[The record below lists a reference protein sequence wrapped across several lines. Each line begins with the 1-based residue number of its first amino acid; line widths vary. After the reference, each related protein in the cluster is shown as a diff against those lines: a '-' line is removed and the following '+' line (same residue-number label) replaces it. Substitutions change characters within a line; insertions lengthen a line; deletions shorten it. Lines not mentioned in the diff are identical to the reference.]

1 MTALAADRPATKT
14 GAGPIPNR
22 LSFPQKAA
30 TTIYQNALV
39 VLNAGY
45 AAPGSTATGLIAVG
59 VATKQSDNSDGS
71 DGDVSAEVES
81 GVFPFKNSASTDAI
95 AQAQVGSD
103 CYIVDDQTVAKTD
116 GSSTR
121 SKAGKVVAV
130 DTNFVY
136 VLVGLT
142 VV

>member
-1 MTALAADRPATKT
+1 MTALASDRPVKKI

-22 LSFPQKAA
+22 LSLLQKGS
-30 TTIYQNALV
+30 TTIYQGALV

-45 AAPGSTATGLIAVG
+45 AAPGSTATSLTAVG
-59 VATKQSDNSDGS
+59 VATSQSDNANGS
-71 DGDVSAEVES
+71 DGDVSVEVES

-103 CYIVDDQTVAKTD
+103 CYVVDDQTVAKTD

-121 SKAGKVVAV
+121 SKAGKIVAV
-130 DTNFVY
+130 DANFVY

-142 VV
+142 V